1 MEQIKPLLL
10 IITELA
16 RSRGDVKSLL
26 NDTTE
31 LLLRKIHQEVLTI
44 VLKLLGGIILT
55 AAVIYSLFSIG
66 DQITFILMT
75 EENGTIISIL
85 FFLLMMVVCSYLLF
99 LLFRVPTANNDALPA
114 VPSPPTRDP
123 LADAIERLTLAFIE
137 GLLEGIE
144 KHKRT
149 TPQTSEPCVSTINPE
164 ESGEMP

>member
-1 MEQIKPLLL
+1 MLL
-10 IITELA
+10 IITELV
-16 RSRGDVKSLL
+16 RTRGDVNSLI
-26 NDTTE
+26 NDTAD
-31 LLLRKIHQEVLTI
+31 LLLRKIHQEILAL

-85 FFLLMMVVCSYLLF
+85 FFLLMMVLCSYLLF
-99 LLFRVPTANNDALPA
+99 LLFRAPPANSETLVAA
-114 VPSPPTRDP
+114 AQSPPPKDP
-123 LADAIERLTLAFIE
+123 LTDAIERLTLAFVE

-144 KHKRT
+144 KHKRAT
-149 TPQTSEPCVSTINPE
+149 DQVTESLDSTLKPE